1 MRRCFALVLLPLLL
15 AGPAHADGEEG
26 NALLTAQT
34 NSTAPELSEEGRVF
48 TGEEPANPLAPHP
61 TLSTRMDTAI
71 QDAKDFASIMG
82 PETWAILIGG
92 FALVGLV
99 IRRSER
105 VLDFDTERASRRTNP
120 LEDQQE
126 DSAPDAS
133 SPPHSGS
140 GPAPSARRDQAE

>member
-1 MRRCFALVLLPLLL
+1 MRRRFALALLPLLL

-26 NALLTAQT
+26 NALLTAET

-92 FALVGLV
+92 FALIGLV

-105 VLDFDTERASRRTNP
+105 VLDFDTERATRRTNCP
-120 LEDQQE
+120 EDRPG

-133 SPPHSGS
+133 TRPRSDSD
-140 GPAPSARRDQAE
+140 PAPSARQDQAE